1 MEYLYSQCGEY
12 QFSRFFLSSYRV
24 KGWSNVEVSLLG
36 DGKSPRDTR
45 VVIFI
50 VTLKPSLRS
59 IKHRV
64 SNAFPPFR
72 PLFPSFLRTRSLD
85 YRFRSLCTSRLQ
97 ENGFLSRN
105 ILRPNVTSIRKLFI
119 FLYNFLYRDEF
130 NPNIISYFIYIYLFI
145 FQTTFKRLY
154 ITRI

>member
-1 MEYLYSQCGEY
+1 MSINFRVSFYLLIASKVDRT
-12 QFSRFFLSSYRV
+12 SRFLYLVIFFFF
-24 KGWSNVEVSLLG
+24 